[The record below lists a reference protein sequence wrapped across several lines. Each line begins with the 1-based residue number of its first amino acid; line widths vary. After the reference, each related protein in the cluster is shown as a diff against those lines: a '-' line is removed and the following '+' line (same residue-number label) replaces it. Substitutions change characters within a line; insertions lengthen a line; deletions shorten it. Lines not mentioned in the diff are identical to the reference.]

1 MSFLECEIAV
11 TPARASLSIETTTLF
26 LVRGQHSCLELRDCA
41 LSGIRAPQ
49 DKVTA
54 VEVEPQPAEV
64 GECTS
69 VVCVRSCSLSHFAH
83 AIVAQDNT
91 IVKVERSHFQRTR
104 GSALS
109 LADPVWCY
117 VSLTVF
123 DHCSGAA
130 SIDCRLGSQDFPV
143 ERRIVLEGNL
153 VSNCLGSAVRL
164 LGAGTQPSADFSSK
178 QLLTLKDFPVRP
190 SLFEEQDEHLPICAD
205 LASRVHLSLSR
216 NKFILNGKDG
226 LCVRGVVL

>member
-109 LADPVWCY
+109 ARSWA
-117 VSLTVF
+117 SQASGG
-123 DHCSGAA
+123 CSRSQWA
-130 SIDCRLGSQDFPV
+130 STPPRGSTETQ
-143 ERRIVLEGNL
+143 
-153 VSNCLGSAVRL
+153 STAS
-164 LGAGTQPSADFSSK
+164 AGTDRVVAPPAAPGRRQPDRTH
-178 QLLTLKDFPVRP
+178 QR
-190 SLFEEQDEHLPICAD
+190 
-205 LASRVHLSLSR
+205 
-216 NKFILNGKDG
+216 
-226 LCVRGVVL
+226 